1 MTTAAHA
8 PIPQGGPPQ
17 RGPGRPARPA
27 PPPQRSS
34 DRSIAVAYGLFPGS
48 LLLVGIGLPAFL
60 GSFVRPS
67 TGTFLLLL
75 VAAYSGVRMVMV
87 LFNGRDQILQLF
99 FWIFSWV
106 FFGLAPFAQL
116 SAGRWP
122 WPGSITEPTMVT
134 VCGLILVSFAS
145 YDVGVL
151 ASWRTDTKPLRPPV
165 FTLSP
170 RRLRLAAPIAIAIC
184 VIEIA
189 QVGVGSLLSGRQA
202 RTQAVALGSAGAVDN
217 VTAAINTALMVTT
230 VFVVAYLFIRAKR
243 LRMLARGWLWLLL
256 LVALTVLV
264 SNPTSAA
271 RYRVAAV
278 ASGLVLAIVW
288 PLGRARMMYLGAGIL
303 AGIAFLFPALNA
315 FRRAGGTFSI
325 GGSVVDSLRSGD
337 YDAFQQIANT
347 TLYVADLGHTHGR
360 QLLSALLFFVPR
372 SVWSG
377 KSVDTGVLVATH
389 QGYVFTNL
397 SSPLQAEA
405 YIDGGFPLLVIVF
418 LVLGIVTGRFERRA
432 RDALSQS
439 SFVALLVPLVAAYQL
454 IVLRGSLLQSMAGL
468 VTLVLFTWLC
478 MGRTKRTAAGL
489 ADTTLVIGAALREPM
504 ERGRPGVSTPPT
516 ARND

>member
-1 MTTAAHA
+1 MSTTARV
-8 PIPQGGPPQ
+8 PSPPAN
-17 RGPGRPARPA
+17 RPASKLTAPA
-27 PPPQRSS
+27 PTAAGS
-34 DRSIAVAYGLFPGS
+34 DRSIAVVYGLFPGA
-48 LLLVGIGLPAFL
+48 LLLIGIGVPAYLSSLVFL
-60 GSFVRPS
+60 NS
-67 TGTFLLLL
+67 GTFLLLL
-75 VAAYSGVRMVMV
+75 VNAYAGVRMTMV

-116 SAGRWP
+116 SAGKWP
-122 WPGSITEPTMVT
+122 WPGSIPEPTMVT
-134 VCGLILVSFAS
+134 VCSLILVSFVC
-145 YDVGVL
+145 YDLGVL
-151 ASWRTDTKPLRPPV
+151 TSWRTDTKPLRPARYV
-165 FTLSP
+165 LSTA
-170 RRLRLAAPIAIAIC
+170 RLRLAAPLAIVIC

-189 QVGVGSLLSGRQA
+189 RVGVASLVNGRQE
-202 RTQAVALGSAGAVDN
+202 RSQAIALGNAGAVDN

-243 LRMLARGWLWLLL
+243 LGMLSRGWLWLLL

-264 SNPTSAA
+264 SNPTSTA

-278 ASGLVLAIVW
+278 ASGLVLAVVW

-315 FRRAGGTFSI
+315 FRRTGGAFSVR
-325 GGSVVDSLRSGD
+325 GSVVDSLRSGD

-347 TLYVADLGHTHGR
+347 TLYVGDLGHTGGR
-360 QLLSALLFFVPR
+360 QLLSSLLFFVPR
-372 SVWSG
+372 SLWSG
-377 KSVDTGVLVATH
+377 KSLDTGVLVATH

-405 YIDGGFPLLVIVF
+405 YIDGGFPLVVIVF
-418 LVLGIVTGRFERRA
+418 LILGVVTGRFERRS

-439 SFVALLVPLVAAYQL
+439 SFVSMLVPLVAAYQL

-478 MGRTKRTAAGL
+478 TRRTA
-489 ADTTLVIGAALREPM
+489 D
-504 ERGRPGVSTPPT
+504 PGPELSTPPIV
-516 ARND
+516 RNA